1 MLEAIGPRD
10 CSACLRDDAVVRGV
24 EDAYHDRV
32 ADGADHDGADHEG
45 VDARLVDAVRTG
57 DRRVV
62 GFNDVALRALRNCAV
77 AMRGVI
83 ERRRDGDADVV
94 REKSR
99 RAGDAEEEEQIVLRI
114 VTVRSDHDRTPC
126 VLCDSKSLD

>member
-1 MLEAIGPRD
+1 MRVD
-10 CSACLRDDAVVRGV
+10 
-24 EDAYHDRV
+24 EDADHDRV
-32 ADGADHDGADHEG
+32 ASGADRDGADEGA
-45 VDARLVDAVRTG
+45 DARLVDAVRTG

-99 RAGDAEEEEQIVLRI
+99 RAGDAEEEEEQSVLRI
-114 VTVRSDHDRTPC
+114 VTVRSDHDRTPFGAR
-126 VLCDSKSLD
+126 VPWTLERHH